1 MVMIDKK
8 MLYLMC
14 IPVFGVV
21 INYVYIFFNRS
32 KIEKFTFQTLFLY
45 VFSSGLIWL
54 GILILFLLGYSWV
67 NQIVYIRD
75 IVPILMI
82 IPIIIGGLLMG
93 LPVLRY
99 YKKYKL
105 FS

>member
-1 MVMIDKK
+1 MYIYSLIEAKLKK
-8 MLYLMC
+8 
-14 IPVFGVV
+14 F
-21 INYVYIFFNRS
+21 S
-32 KIEKFTFQTLFLY
+32 FQTLFLY

-67 NQIVYIRD
+67 NQIVYIQD

-93 LPVLRY
+93 LPILRY